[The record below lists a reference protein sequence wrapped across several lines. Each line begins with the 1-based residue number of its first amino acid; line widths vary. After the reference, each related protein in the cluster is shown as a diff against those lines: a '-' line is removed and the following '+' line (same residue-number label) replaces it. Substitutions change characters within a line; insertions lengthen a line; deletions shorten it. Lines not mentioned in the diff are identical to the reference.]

1 MQSTLDA
8 HHEDDA
14 YYLTAANVPAKIGE
28 DGCLHEYREF
38 GSSPW
43 LVASPRGAAKVTRF
57 EFLAHLA
64 ARDESSLYT
73 VGEVAIAVRGFAGGQ
88 GWAFERDPGRDP
100 KRGKVRL
107 ATRAELDAEDSDA
120 AREIDRAHFVDVAM
134 YGQPASDWITG
145 GEAAP

>member
-8 HHEDDA
+8 HHGYDA
-14 YYLTAANVPAKIGE
+14 YYLTSANVPAKMGE
-28 DGCLHEYREF
+28 DGQLYEYRVP
-38 GSSPW
+38 GA
-43 LVASPRGAAKVTRF
+43 VPRPVVDLRGVVRVGRF

-64 ARDESSLYT
+64 AQDESSLYT

-107 ATRAELDAEDSDA
+107 ATRVEVDAEDSDV
-120 AREIDRAHFVDVAM
+120 AREIDRARFVDIAM
-134 YGQPASDWITG
+134 YGRPASDWITG
-145 GEAAP
+145 GDAAP